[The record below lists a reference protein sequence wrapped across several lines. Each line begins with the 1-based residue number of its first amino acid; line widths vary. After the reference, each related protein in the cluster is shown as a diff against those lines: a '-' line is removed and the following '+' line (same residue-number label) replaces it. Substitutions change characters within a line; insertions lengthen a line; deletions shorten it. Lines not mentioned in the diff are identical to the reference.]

1 MKLVKLICIIGIFNR
16 IIIWLWDDYVANEAY
31 VGYLSSHTWIPL
43 GVLERKIASVRVSWL
58 IKKWLQIKRIPH
70 KEITVSLK
78 SGVEHLHYE
87 MSSW

>member
-16 IIIWLWDDYVANEAY
+16 IIIWQWDDYMANKAY
-31 VGYLSSHTWIPL
+31 VIYHLISWIPL
-43 GVLERKIASVRVSWL
+43 GVLEGKIASVRVSWL
-58 IKKWLQIKRIPH
+58 IKKWLQINRIPH